1 VKGLHRAFTLVELL
15 VEVAILVLLVALLMP
30 VFAQAREQGR
40 RILCVSNLRQLTQAN
55 LLYAADWG
63 GYFVPAAP
71 EFLRDQRR
79 WFGVRNWEGR
89 FEPRDGPL
97 VPYMKDGGLLRRC
110 PSFDTQVGFDI
121 GTGGYVYNDIGV
133 GTRLWFMGY
142 TPGLPAYDGSLS
154 EAEIAKPA
162 ETAMF
167 ADGALDI
174 GTGLAEY
181 AFLIAPPDVLRRVP
195 NAFYPLDPSVHFRH
209 EGTAQVSFVDGHVRA
224 LKMGTSVG
232 QSGFYMGAN
241 PAQRRIGWFPP
252 ITGDTYY
259 DPE

>member
-1 VKGLHRAFTLVELL
+1 MGTRAAFTLVELL
-15 VEVAILVLLVALLMP
+15 VAIAIVAVLAAMLMP
-30 VFAQAREQGR
+30 VLAQAREQGR
-40 RILCVSNLRQLTQAN
+40 RSACLGNLRQLTLAN
-55 LLYAADWG
+55 QLYAGDWD

-71 EFLRDQRR
+71 EFLHDQRR
-79 WFGVRNWEGR
+79 WFGVRNRDGR

-97 VPYMKDGGLLRRC
+97 VPYMKDGGMLRRC
-110 PSFDTQVGFDI
+110 PTFETQVGFDI

-133 GTRLWFMGY
+133 GTRLWFIGY

-154 EAEIAKPA
+154 EAEIMKPA

-181 AFLIAPPDVLRRVP
+181 TFLIAPPDVLSRVP
-195 NAFYPLDPSVHFRH
+195 NAVYPLDPSVHFRH
-209 EGTAQVSFVDGHVRA
+209 HGVAQLSFVDGHARP
-224 LKMGTSVG
+224 LKMGTSTEC
-232 QSGFYMGAN
+232 SGVYTGAN
-241 PAQRRIGWFPP
+241 PARHRIGWFLPV
-252 ITGDTYY
+252 TGDTYY

>member
-1 VKGLHRAFTLVELL
+1 MQQARAFTLIELL
-15 VEVAILVLLVALLMP
+15 VVLAIVAILAAMLMP
-30 VFAQAREQGR
+30 VLAHASEQGR
-40 RILCVSNLRQLTQAN
+40 RTACVSNLRQLTMAN
-55 LLYAADWG
+55 SLYAADWD

-79 WFGVRNWEGR
+79 WFGRRNREGR
-89 FEPRDGPL
+89 FEPRHGPL
-97 VPYMKDGGLLRRC
+97 VPYLKDGGLLRRC
-110 PSFDTQVGFDI
+110 PSFETQVGFDM

-154 EAEIAKPA
+154 EAEIMKPS

-174 GTGLAEY
+174 GSGLAEY
-181 AFLIAPPDVLRRVP
+181 TFLIAPPDVLRRVP
-195 NAFYPLDPSVHFRH
+195 NAIYPLDPSVHFRH
-209 EGTAQVSFVDGHVRA
+209 NGVALVAFVDGHVRP
-224 LKMGTSVG
+224 LKWGTSVE
-232 QSGFYMGAN
+232 QSGVYVGAN
-241 PAQRRIGWFPP
+241 PAAHQIGWFPP
-252 ITGDTYY
+252 VMGDTYY

>member
-1 VKGLHRAFTLVELL
+1 MRARAFTLVELM
-15 VEVAILVLLVALLMP
+15 VVVAIVALLAAMLMP
-30 VFAQAREQGR
+30 VLAKAREQGR
-40 RILCVSNLRQLTQAN
+40 RTRCMGNLRQLTLAN
-55 LLYAADWG
+55 LLYADDWD

-79 WFGVRNWEGR
+79 WFGVRNRQGR

-97 VPYMKDGGLLRRC
+97 VPYMKDGGQLRRC
-110 PSFDTQVGFDI
+110 PSFETQVGFDI

-142 TPGLPAYDGSLS
+142 TPGLSAYDGSLS
-154 EAEIAKPA
+154 EAEIMKHA

-181 AFLIAPPDVLRRVP
+181 TFLIAPPDVLRRVP
-195 NAFYPLDPSVHFRH
+195 SAIYPLDPSVHFRH
-209 EGTAQVSFVDGHVRA
+209 NGVAQVSFVDGHARP
-224 LKMGTSVG
+224 LKMGTSTDH
-232 QSGFYMGAN
+232 SGVYTGAN
-241 PAQRRIGWFPP
+241 PASHGIGWFPP
-252 ITGDTYY
+252 VMGDTYY